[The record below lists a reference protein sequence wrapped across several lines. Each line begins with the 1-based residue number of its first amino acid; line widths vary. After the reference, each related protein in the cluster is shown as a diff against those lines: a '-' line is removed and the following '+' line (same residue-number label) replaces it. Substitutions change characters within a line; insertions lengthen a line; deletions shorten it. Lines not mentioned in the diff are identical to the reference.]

1 MLHSSLSRVAR
12 GAVEFEHQVSLG
24 HTVTTVDAQLLNA
37 VVMVLTLGVVAGLAV
52 LLVAR
57 RPSLRRSVS
66 IKDSGPLSKTKK
78 RGLRAW
84 ARRTKAAFA
93 GTMLFVVL
101 NGVLLIVTNPAPLW
115 LGWLGL
121 GAGIV
126 IVVVGLAIHFSGRC
140 PPLWLHHRFSE
151 CSLAPIPLREMQ
163 SAFPLVPL
171 LSRRNGLAY
180 RLQCKD
186 CQPQQNHRDT
196 ILSPLHPIHQN
207 QLRPVRTLPQTLP
220 GPFLAGLILCSST
233 A

>member
-12 GAVEFEHQVSLG
+12 GAGEFEHQASLG

-37 VVMVLTLGVVAGLAV
+37 GVMVLTLGVVAGLAV

-57 RPSLRRSVS
+57 RVSLSRSVS
-66 IKDSGPLSKTKK
+66 IKDSGPLSETEK

-93 GTMLFVVL
+93 GAMLFVVL

-140 PPLWLHHRFSE
+140 PRCGYIIGF
-151 CSLAPIPLREMQ
+151 Q
-163 SAFPLVPL
+163 SAL
-171 LSRRNGLAY
+171 LLPFRCER
-180 RLQCKD
+180 CKA
-186 CQPQQNHRDT
+186 
-196 ILSPLHPIHQN
+196 
-207 QLRPVRTLPQTLP
+207 
-220 GPFLAGLILCSST
+220 PFR
-233 A
+233 